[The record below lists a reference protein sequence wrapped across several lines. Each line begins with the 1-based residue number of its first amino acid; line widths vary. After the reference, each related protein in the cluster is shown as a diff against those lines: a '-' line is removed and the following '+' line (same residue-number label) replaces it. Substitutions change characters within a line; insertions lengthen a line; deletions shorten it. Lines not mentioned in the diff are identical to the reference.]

1 LGRGREGEAESWE
14 REESVGE
21 GGREEGR
28 EREDDSGEGRRKVEE
43 KHVAWRN
50 HKL

>member
-1 LGRGREGEAESWE
+1 MGRGREGEAESQK

-28 EREDDSGEGRRKVEE
+28 EREDDSGEGRRKVEQ